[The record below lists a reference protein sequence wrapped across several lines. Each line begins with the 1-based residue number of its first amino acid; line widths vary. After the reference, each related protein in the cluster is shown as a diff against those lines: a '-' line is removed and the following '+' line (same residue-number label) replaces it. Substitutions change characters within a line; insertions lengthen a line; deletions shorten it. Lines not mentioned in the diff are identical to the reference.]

1 MHAESGIK
9 IASLYP
15 PNCFN
20 TSIHE
25 SNEIYNV
32 CRDAKY
38 GRTVVLDF
46 ARIQDVLL
54 INIILPLNDV
64 VQALDSHLN
73 RLNTVSTAFSR
84 YMTKAIRFE
93 YL

>member
-1 MHAESGIK
+1 MHAESRIK

-15 PNCFN
+15 PNRFN

-46 ARIQDVLL
+46 ACIQDVLL
-54 INIILPLNDV
+54 IILPLNDV

-73 RLNTVSTAFSR
+73 PVNTVSTAFSR